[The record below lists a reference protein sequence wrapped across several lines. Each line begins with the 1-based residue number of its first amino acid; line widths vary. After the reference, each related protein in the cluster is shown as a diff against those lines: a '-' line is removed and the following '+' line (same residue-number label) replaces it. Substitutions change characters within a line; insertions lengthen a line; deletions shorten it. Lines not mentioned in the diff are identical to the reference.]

1 MTALIIGL
9 IAALGIGGGI
19 AVANN
24 SGGGG
29 GGGTEIS
36 GPAVP
41 GDDGGSGNEGEN
53 QGGDNTGGNQGG
65 SDNPGSDNTGGNQGG
80 NQGGSDNPGG
90 DNTGGNQGSGNEGGD
105 NPGGNNPG
113 NPASKLNPDYNLI
126 SALTDNTQYKN
137 IAWVNDCGPTEYTL
151 IKDGLKTNYRSLKL
165 GEDGESFVVD
175 TGVLAVNDGA
185 FVLDSDG
192 KFMEEKQTLRFTA
205 ADKIN
210 ETSRYDVY
218 QKNTSP
224 SVRLNGSPIT
234 HLHKLYLGG
243 AKAGLSTADFG
254 FRTEWRNGDSNTWYD
269 LYQMFYLYDNDYLYT
284 GSKTDA
290 VSFAG
295 SALMVAEDMDGP
307 EEAQVLPGAF
317 SMNLNMADATLSG
330 KINMGDSKYNVDF
343 SGILTE
349 QNHLKFTG
357 QDVAESSQGY
367 LLQGKDELETVGN
380 IVKYLDYATEN
391 RTAANY
397 TFGAKEVK

>member
-41 GDDGGSGNEGEN
+41 GDDGGSGNEG
-53 QGGDNTGGNQGG
+53 GDNQGGNQGSG
-65 SDNPGSDNTGGNQGG
+65 NEGGDNTGGNQGG

-90 DNTGGNQGSGNEGGD
+90 DNT
-105 NPGGNNPG
+105 GGNNPG

-137 IAWVNDCGPTEYTL
+137 IAWDDDGTSEYGL

-185 FVLDSDG
+185 FVLGSDG

-224 SVRLNGSPIT
+224 SVWLNGSPIT
-234 HLHKLYLGG
+234 HLQKLYLGG

-254 FRTEWRNGDSNTWYD
+254 FWTEWRNGNSNTWYD
-269 LYQMFYLYDNDYLYT
+269 RYQMFYLYDNDYLYT
-284 GSKTDA
+284 GTKTDA

-295 SALMVAEDMDGP
+295 SALMVSEDMDGP
-307 EEAQVLPGAF
+307 EEAQVLSGAF

-330 KINMGDSKYNVDF
+330 NINMGDSKYNVDF

-357 QDVAESSQGY
+357 QDVADYSQGY
-367 LLQGKDELETVGN
+367 LLQGKDGLETVGN
-380 IVKYLDYATEN
+380 IVKYLDYSTEN
-391 RTAANY
+391 RTEANY